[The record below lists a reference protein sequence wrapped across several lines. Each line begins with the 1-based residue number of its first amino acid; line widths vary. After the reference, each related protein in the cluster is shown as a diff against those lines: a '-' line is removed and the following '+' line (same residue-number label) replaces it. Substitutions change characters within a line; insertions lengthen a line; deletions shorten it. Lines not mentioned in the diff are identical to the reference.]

1 MCAPADPFQEIPMA
15 NVSFDP
21 FPDELRGNLENL
33 AAGVFGLGDW
43 IAAARTAA
51 E

>member
-1 MCAPADPFQEIPMA
+1 MA